1 MIKYKK
7 IQMPSK
13 GIEARPLQGKT
24 VSTKDI
30 AQEIEK
36 TIGIPAIR
44 TMSVLAAFVET
55 AYNHLEDG
63 EPVSIEGFG
72 TLKTGLSLENGQA
85 VARKIN
91 LTASVQMKERLKG
104 MQVVEEPTE

>member
-7 IQMPSK
+7 IQKRTNGM
-13 GIEARPLQGKT
+13 EARPIQGKT

-44 TMSVLAAFVET
+44 TMSVLAAFVEM
-55 AYNHLEDG
+55 AYSHLENG
-63 EPVSIEGFG
+63 EPVSVEGFG
-72 TLKTGLSLENGQA
+72 TLKTGLALEDGRV

-91 LTASVQMKERLKG
+91 LIASSDMKERLKG
-104 MQVVEEPTE
+104 IQAVEISE

>member
-7 IQMPSK
+7 IQMPTK

-44 TMSVLAAFVET
+44 TMGVLAAFVET
-55 AYNHLEDG
+55 AYKHLENG
-63 EPVSIEGFG
+63 EPVSIDGFG

-91 LTASVQMKERLKG
+91 LVASVQMKERLKSI
-104 MQVVEEPTE
+104 QLVEETLE